1 MCILWETKDVVTTWS
16 VCLCDGP
23 AVSRHE
29 DIAETSPRLLHTI
42 HAHTPPPPPQQPHIL
57 LHAPALTT
65 VPSVLASESVDQ
77 REDLWK
83 LNPQGDEKR
92 YVGARF
98 RRWRRGLWDSAFS
111 AIWYETAKDG
121 SLYLI
126 GNRYLFHKSNFCR
139 SLAVFVLF
147 VLLTTL
153 SLVIVDLY

>member
-1 MCILWETKDVVTTWS
+1 
-16 VCLCDGP
+16 LCDGP

-65 VPSVLASESVDQ
+65 VPSVLASESVHQ

-83 LNPQGDEKR
+83 LNPQGNEKR

-98 RRWRRGLWDSAFS
+98 RRWRRGLWDWAFS
-111 AIWYETAKDG
+111 AIWYETTKDG
-121 SLYLI
+121 SFTSSEIVVIPVPHIKLLPI
-126 GNRYLFHKSNFCR
+126 AGSVC
-139 SLAVFVLF
+139 AICFVNDP
-147 VLLTTL
+147 VPR
-153 SLVIVDLY
+153 DC